1 MKSARQLFVFALALA
16 WCSLGSSQTSL
27 TSLRGTVTDPSDA
40 VVSNAEVSI
49 ENPSTGFKSSKVANA
64 EGEYQFQQIMPGTYT
79 ITAQA
84 VGFGEQ
90 SKKAELLVNQPATI
104 NFKLTVRS
112 ISTTVDVSAEA
123 QTLNTTDATIG
134 NSMNNAMIQ
143 ALPAEGRNVPDLLSL
158 QPGVLYLGRGIDQN
172 SDSRTGSVAGARSDQ
187 TNVTLDGLDDND
199 QEAGFA
205 FTGVLRSTLDSIQE
219 FRVTTTGANADA
231 GRSSGGQVSMVT
243 KSGTNQL
250 HGSVYEYNRNTFT
263 VANDWFNKA
272 AQTSSGQA
280 NVPGKLIRNT
290 FGAAAG
296 GPIKR
301 DKLFFFANYEGQRTA
316 ENKQVSQVAPTASFK
331 AGNISYPS
339 GGTTVTL
346 TPNQIAAMDTE
357 PNGQNCTYYGTC
369 ANPGVNPA
377 VLAYLNQYP
386 TANGSTLGDGL
397 NLGSFSFSSPHPGTL
412 NTSIVKLD
420 YQITPSNQL
429 FIRGNLQKDTQA
441 GILQFPGQPASSSL
455 IDNTKGVAA
464 GDTWAITSNL
474 VNDIRYGYI
483 RQGYSDRGTGQGEY
497 VYFRFLS
504 QFDPGTRSS
513 VIHVPVQ
520 NIIDNVSYTKG
531 KHTVSGG
538 GNWRLINN
546 NRSSDTNSFSSGNT
560 NIYWINT
567 GGSIAGIG
575 ANNPND
581 SALDPNFAGYAP
593 VDSGFSNSYSVAIG
607 ALVGLVPQTNGQYNF
622 SVAKDGQSGNTL
634 PQGAF
639 VNRNFKA
646 NELEYF
652 LQDSWRMRPN
662 LTLTFGLRHTIL
674 QAPYETN
681 GQQIAP
687 TINMRQWFE
696 TRAANALK
704 GVTTQPDI
712 SFAAS
717 GQARGLKPYWETQKN
732 DIAPRIAIAYSPN
745 PFTSIRAGFGINYD
759 HFGQGIV
766 NTFDQNGSFG
776 LSTSISNPA
785 GAYSVDS
792 APRFSGIH
800 NVPPLLGV
808 NIPSVISY
816 PYTPPNNVNTGF
828 AITWGIDDHLK
839 TPYAETVDFSVQ
851 QQLPSGFIMET
862 AYVGRFG
869 HHLMQQLD
877 LAQPLNLVDSQSGL
891 SYFQA
896 ATLLSKAA
904 DANGRNS
911 AASVAA
917 IPYFENMFP
926 WWASGGVS
934 ATQNIY
940 SQVWANNRGNETTG
954 LADLDVYCEYYSA
967 GCGPNIDTNG
977 VPQPRFYQRQFSSLY
992 AWSSIGNSNY
1002 HALQFTLRHAMSH
1015 GLQMDASYTF
1025 SKSIDMGSDTER
1037 TGELNGG
1044 IGRSSNSE
1052 ILNAFNPK
1060 LNRGISDFD
1069 IRNLITFNWVYE
1081 LPFGRGQA
1089 HLANANALVNSLI
1102 GGWQWSGL
1110 GRWSSGL
1117 PFSIAQSGWTTDW
1130 QIGANMVQTGYI
1142 KMRKHID
1149 PTGSPQVFDNPDA
1162 INNGISS
1169 GTPIRF
1175 PYPGEA
1181 GQRNNFR
1188 GDGFFGIDSGLA
1200 KNWNITEH
1208 QIIRFTWEVF
1218 NTTNSVRF
1226 DTNPQSANGGLTTQA
1241 QNGGLGKY
1249 ASTLTSPRIQQFS
1262 LRYSF

>member
-1 MKSARQLFVFALALA
+1 MQSPRKLLVFVLGLAS
-16 WCSLGSSQTSL
+16 CSLGWSQTSL
-27 TSLRGTVTDPSDA
+27 TSLRGTVTDPSGA
-40 VVSNAEVSI
+40 VVSNGEVSL
-49 ENPSTGFKSSKVANA
+49 ENPSNGFKVSKVANA
-64 EGEYQFQQIMPGTYT
+64 EGEYQFQQIVPGTYT
-79 ITAQA
+79 ITAKA

-90 SKKAELLVNQPATI
+90 SKKAELLVNQPATV
-104 NFKLTVRS
+104 NFHLSVQS
-112 ISTTVDVSAEA
+112 ASTTVDVSAEA

-158 QPGVLYLGRGIDQN
+158 QPGVLYLGRGIDQG

-243 KSGTNQL
+243 KSGTNQF

-263 VANDWFNKA
+263 VANDWFNKG
-272 AQTSSGQA
+272 AQKSSGQA

-290 FGAAAG
+290 FGGAVG
-296 GPIKR
+296 GPIKK
-301 DKLFFFANYEGQRTA
+301 DKVFFFANYEGQRTA
-316 ENKQVSQVAPTASFK
+316 ENKQVSQIAPTASFK

-339 GGTTVTL
+339 GGSNVTL
-346 TPNQIAAMDTE
+346 SPDQIAAMDTE
-357 PNGQNCTYYGTC
+357 PNGQNCTFYATC

-386 TANGSTLGDGL
+386 TANGSALGDGL
-397 NLGSFSFSSPHPGTL
+397 NLGSYSFSSPHPGSL
-412 NTSIVKLD
+412 NTSIVKFD
-420 YQITPSNQL
+420 YQIKPGNQI
-429 FIRGNLQKDTQA
+429 FVRGNLQKDRQA
-441 GILQFPGQPASSSL
+441 GALQFPGQPASTSL
-455 IDNTKGVAA
+455 IDNTKGVAV
-464 GDTWAITSNL
+464 GDTWAITPNL
-474 VNDIRYGYI
+474 INDIRYGYT
-483 RQGYSDRGTGQGEY
+483 RQGFSDRGTGKGAY
-497 VYFRFLS
+497 VIFRFLS
-504 QFDPGTRSS
+504 QFDAETRSS
-513 VIHVPVQ
+513 VVHVPVQ
-520 NIIDNVSYTKG
+520 NVIDNVSYTKG
-531 KHTVSGG
+531 KHTVAGG

-546 NRSSDTNSFSSGNT
+546 NRGSDTNSFSSGNT

-567 GGSIAGIG
+567 GGSIAGQG
-575 ANNPND
+575 T
-581 SALDPNFAGYAP
+581 ALDPATQGFP
-593 VDSGFSNSYSVAIG
+593 TVDDGFSTSYSVAIG
-607 ALVGLVPQTNGQYNF
+607 ALVGLVPQTSGQYNF
-622 SVAKDGQSGNTL
+622 SVSKDGKTGDTL
-634 PQGAF
+634 SQGAF

-652 LQDSWRMRPN
+652 LQDSWRVRPN
-662 LTLTFGLRHTIL
+662 LTVTYGLRQTIL

-687 TINMRQWFE
+687 TINMRKWFE
-696 TRAANALK
+696 TRAAGALK

-712 SFAAS
+712 NFAAS
-717 GQARGLKPYWETQKN
+717 GQARGLKPYWDTQKN
-732 DIAPRIAIAYSPN
+732 AIAPRIAVAYSPT
-745 PFTSIRAGFGINYD
+745 PLTSIRAGFGMNYD

-776 LSTSISNPA
+776 LSTSLSNPA

-792 APRFSGIH
+792 SPRFTGIH
-800 NVPPLLGV
+800 DVPTLQGV
-808 NIPSVISY
+808 NIPSVITY
-816 PYTPPNNVNTGF
+816 PYTPPNDVNTGF

-877 LAQPLNLVDSQSGL
+877 LAQPLNLVDPQSGL

-896 ATLLSKAA
+896 ATLLSKAV
-904 DANGRNS
+904 DANGGDS
-911 AASVAA
+911 TASVAA
-917 IPYFENMFP
+917 IPYFENLFP
-926 WWASGGVS
+926 WWASGGMS

-954 LADLDVYCEYYSA
+954 LADLDAFCEFYNA
-967 GCGPNIDTNG
+967 GCGPNIDGNG
-977 VPQPRFYQRQFSSLY
+977 VPQPRFYHRQFSSLY

-1015 GLQMDASYTF
+1015 GLQLDASYTF
-1025 SKSIDMGSDTER
+1025 SKSIDLGSDTER

-1044 IGRSSNSE
+1044 VGRSSNSE
-1052 ILNAFNPK
+1052 ILNAFSPK

-1069 IRNLITFNWVYE
+1069 IRSLVTFNWVYQ
-1081 LPFGRGQA
+1081 LPVGHGQA
-1089 HLANANALVNSLI
+1089 HLAYANFLVNGLL
-1102 GGWQWSGL
+1102 GGWQSSGL

-1130 QIGANMVQTGYI
+1130 QIGSNMVQTGNI

-1149 PTGSPQVFDNPDA
+1149 AGGSPQVFDNPDA

-1181 GQRNNFR
+1181 GPRNNFR

-1200 KNWNITEH
+1200 KNWNITER
-1208 QIIRFTWEVF
+1208 QVIKFTWEVF
-1218 NTTNSVRF
+1218 NVTNSVRF

-1249 ASTLTSPRIQQFS
+1249 ASTLTSPRVQQFS